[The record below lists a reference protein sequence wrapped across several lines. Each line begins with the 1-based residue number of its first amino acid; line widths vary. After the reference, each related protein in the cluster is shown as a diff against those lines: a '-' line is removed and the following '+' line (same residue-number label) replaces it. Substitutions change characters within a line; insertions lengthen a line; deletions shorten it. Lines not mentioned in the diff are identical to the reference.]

1 MPQIKHILYK
11 SQAKD
16 YLQVGRYARSMKK
29 FNDREREGDREGEE
43 ERREANYITI
53 GKGSKQ

>member
-16 YLQVGRYARSMKK
+16 YPQVGRYVRIMKK
-29 FNDREREGDREGEE
+29 FNDREREGDREGEG